1 MKKLFFTFLFYF
13 IAATAV
19 AQYCSC
25 ITSIKDENEET
36 ETKSGTTKSNDAYS
50 LLFQKEKQYS
60 NLSKAPVFYISL
72 TAASRSLLSS
82 TLTNNKVKI
91 ELQLK
96 DKSKIVLEKAKSI
109 YNPVAMGFSVTF
121 GTLITKE
128 QLESILL
135 NPIVSFNVLG
145 VLKTTFKDKSQRE
158 QQIIVNCLL
167 SEDW

>member
-1 MKKLFFTFLFYF
+1 MKNFLFILLFYF

-19 AQYCSC
+19 AQYCDC
-25 ITSIKDENEET
+25 ISTTIDEKDET

-60 NLSKAPVFYISL
+60 NSSKKPVFYISL
-72 TAASRSLLSS
+72 TANSRSFLSS

-96 DKSKIVLEKAKSI
+96 DKSKIVFEKAKSI
-109 YNPVAMGFSVTF
+109 FNPVARGFSVTF
-121 GTLITKE
+121 GATITKE
-128 QLESILL
+128 QLQIILL
-135 NPIVSFNVLG
+135 NPIVTFSAFGVVKTSF
-145 VLKTTFKDKSQRE
+145 KEKKQRE